1 MEEPGVD
8 ELGRGYGKELRKEGL
23 RIEGCWDGGMEDNF
37 RNGFIRQFSERKEGY
52 SGGGV
57 EAEEGIME

>member
-23 RIEGCWDGGMEDNF
+23 RIEEWRNGGME
-37 RNGFIRQFSERKEGY
+37 G
-52 SGGGV
+52 
-57 EAEEGIME
+57 